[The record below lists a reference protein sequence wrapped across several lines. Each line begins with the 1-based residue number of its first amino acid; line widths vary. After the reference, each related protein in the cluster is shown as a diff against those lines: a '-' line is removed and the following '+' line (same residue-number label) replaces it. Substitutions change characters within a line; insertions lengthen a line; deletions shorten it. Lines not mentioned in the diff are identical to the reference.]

1 MRTSRH
7 QVGKKKKRNW
17 QGAAKTGGVR
27 EERTNKNNREGEGEE
42 EERKR
47 NLVANSTK
55 RNAAFRSKSGTVRH
69 QNLRR
74 VLTPL
79 SLPRIETHQRRRESV
94 LHCLLLTRSGARV
107 FFFFL
112 KLQSQQHHSP
122 ATKEGGGGVDER
134 QKQKT
139 QNGRKK
145 KKHEEDG
152 DCVPFA
158 HKYRKGNDP
167 GVGKVLG
174 NSGFSKQNE
183 RSTREKTMIECA
195 PLLALT
201 KRPRLPTHSCTQQPA
216 RCARSLM

>member
-107 FFFFL
+107 FSFFL

-122 ATKEGGGGVDER
+122 ATKEGGGGWTSDKNR
-134 QKQKT
+134 KHKT
-139 QNGRKK
+139 GGKK
-145 KKHEEDG
+145 KNM
-152 DCVPFA
+152 
-158 HKYRKGNDP
+158 RKM
-167 GVGKVLG
+167 VTV
-174 NSGFSKQNE
+174 
-183 RSTREKTMIECA
+183 C
-195 PLLALT
+195 PLLINTEKEMTPGLE
-201 KRPRLPTHSCTQQPA
+201 KC
-216 RCARSLM
+216 